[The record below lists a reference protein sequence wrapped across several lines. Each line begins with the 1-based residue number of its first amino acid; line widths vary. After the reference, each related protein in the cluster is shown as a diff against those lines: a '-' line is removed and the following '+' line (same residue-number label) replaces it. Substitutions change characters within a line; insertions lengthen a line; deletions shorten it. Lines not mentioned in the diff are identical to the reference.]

1 MMTMNNII
9 IIITIIGILII
20 FCIIAAAAEIIKTID
35 NLVDAMFDIANTIL
49 DSYKHFFLRN
59 NNNNTDEK

>member
-1 MMTMNNII
+1 MNNII

>member
-1 MMTMNNII
+1 MTMNNII